1 MGDKLKD
8 QDIENAEFAFGIYD
22 CDGSGKI
29 DAYDIPDVLRALN
42 TNPTLDLCEKMGATK
57 KRGEKKLTVEE
68 FLPIYAQVKAQKDT
82 GSFEDFIE
90 CLKLYDKNENGTM
103 LGAELEHTLKALGEK
118 LSDDEV
124 TELFADCMDP
134 EDEDGFIFY
143 TPFVQKMMNNPI
155 VYTKK

>member
-1 MGDKLKD
+1 MADKLKD

-42 TNPTLDLCEKMGATK
+42 LNPTLELCEKMGATK

-68 FLPIYAQVKAQKDT
+68 FLPIFAQVRATKDQ
-82 GSFEDFIE
+82 GSYEDFME
-90 CLKLYDKNENGTM
+90 CLKLYDKQENGTM
-103 LGAELEHTLKALGEK
+103 LIAELEHSLKALGEK

-124 TELFADCMDP
+124 TELFTDCMDP
-134 EDEDGFIFY
+134 EDDEGNIFY
-143 TPFVQKMMNNPI
+143 APFLKKMMDNPI
-155 VYTKK
+155 VYKK